1 MTKKSRPMQ
10 FVLNSE
16 EEDYHQRYHKYDK
29 PIPIT
34 QHHKRYHNLCK
45 DPSKKIVL
53 CDGWAGSG
61 KSIVAAYYAAEALKR
76 EKVKGIVIMRSLEG
90 LGRNPGAYP
99 GDVYEKN
106 EPKLRQLIN
115 YICSFTRMSVESMLF
130 TETLKIVGL
139 YDLQGIDVTG
149 YYMIVTEC
157 QTLTAEQMYSV
168 CTRGAEKVI
177 LEGDTC
183 HAQLTNH
190 SIKCGKDGLT
200 FLMDTIGDLD
210 FVGRVRMDNED
221 DIVRQDYMKQIILR
235 MMPALA
241 LLREECLQ

>member
-1 MTKKSRPMQ
+1 MTKKSRPTQ

-16 EEDYHQRYHKYDK
+16 DDYQRYQRYDK
-29 PIPIT
+29 PTPIT
-34 QHHKRYHNLCK
+34 HNHKRYHNLCK

-61 KSIVAAYYAAEALKR
+61 KSLTAAYYAAEALKR

-99 GDVYEKN
+99 GDAYEKN

-115 YICSFTRMSVESMLF
+115 YICSFTRMSVESMLY
-130 TETLKIVGL
+130 TETLKIIGL
-139 YDLQGIDVTG
+139 YDLQGMDLTG
-149 YYMIVTEC
+149 HYMIVTEC

-190 SIKCGKDGLT
+190 SIKYGKDGLS

-210 FVGRVRMDNED
+210 FVGRVRMDSED

-241 LLREECLQ
+241 SFGREECLQ

>member
-1 MTKKSRPMQ
+1 MTKKSRPTE
-10 FVLNSE
+10 FVLDSE
-16 EEDYHQRYHKYDK
+16 KEKYEIGPKYAK
-29 PIPIT
+29 PVPLT
-34 QHHKRYHNLCK
+34 ANHKRYHNLCK
-45 DPSKKIVL
+45 DPAKKIVL

-61 KSIVAAYYAAEALKR
+61 KTIVAAHYAADALRKG
-76 EKVKGIVIMRSLEG
+76 KVKGIIIMRSLEG

-99 GDVYEKN
+99 GDAYEKN

-115 YICSFTRMSVESMLF
+115 YICSFTRMDVDSLLMSES
-130 TETLKIVGL
+130 LKIIGL
-139 YDLQGIDVTG
+139 YDLQGIDVTD

-168 CTRGAEKVI
+168 CTRGAEKLI

-183 HAQLTNH
+183 DAQLTNH
-190 SIKCGKDGLT
+190 SIKSGKDGLS

-210 FVGRVRMDNED
+210 FVGRVRMDSED
-221 DIVRQDYMKQIILR
+221 DIVRQDYMKQIIVR

-241 LLREECLQ
+241 QLKMAEVY